1 MPDAP
6 ARKPP
11 LSEATRTFGE
21 RVRERRHALG
31 LSQEAL
37 ADGTALHWSYLG
49 QVERGQTNLTLHN
62 ILRLAAALDVDPG
75 ELVRGLTHTA

>member
-1 MPDAP
+1 MPDAT

-11 LSEATRTFGE
+11 LSEATRAFGE
-21 RVRERRHALG
+21 RVRERRRALG

-75 ELVRGLTHTA
+75 ELVKGLSHTA